1 MPSKK
6 KQKLN
11 ILLRSFEPNA
21 DMISADP
28 NIFQPV
34 RFTSASGDEVL
45 GSARGVNMAISS
57 LLKYRWFSSILI
69 LIQILIHGVLEFRW
83 LRFGSRK
90 DQIYRGMKTASAEQV
105 FASFF
110 LSDFEF
116 RLKLPKSMI

>member
-57 LLKYRWFSSILI
+57 LLKYRWISSILI

-90 DQIYRGMKTASAEQV
+90 DQIYRGMNTASAEQV
-105 FASFF
+105 FASPSFF
-110 LSDFEF
+110 SVTLNLD
-116 RLKLPKSMI
+116 

>member
-1 MPSKK
+1 MPSKN

-57 LLKYRWFSSILI
+57 LLKYR
-69 LIQILIHGVLEFRW
+69 
-83 LRFGSRK
+83 
-90 DQIYRGMKTASAEQV
+90 
-105 FASFF
+105 
-110 LSDFEF
+110 
-116 RLKLPKSMI
+116 